1 MIDFAQLRRWP
12 DIEAPELVA
21 HDATDRLLLDTA
33 AEVAADVLTGHPGD
47 VVVVGDSQA
56 RRIFRDALQVA
67 PAVLTPLV
75 YLLSR

>member
-1 MIDFAQLRRWP
+1 MAGIYNLKAVRQGNYAD
-12 DIEAPELVA
+12 PEIF
-21 HDATDRLLLDTA
+21 
-33 AEVAADVLTGHPGD
+33 PGD

-56 RRIFRDALQVA
+56 RRLFRDAIQVA